1 MRYLAILLIILHSC
15 FATSQEFNGI
25 WRGVMIQNGLK
36 IDQATLL
43 YLTINENGGS
53 IDGISRNEMNTTDY
67 YCYKKYTGS
76 RSEQKFT
83 LKEIAIAKK
92 SIGKNTKW
100 CRMNFDLYYDSLTG
114 YIKGNFSSYDC
125 RNVQGTVILYRTAD
139 QLDLESVTNMPQHW
153 FEIFR
158 SDLSKGLSSPERRIV
173 ERNNFVFEPVYFD
186 YDKDEI
192 KPEYWDF
199 LNRMIKVVEGHSDL
213 RVKVT
218 GHTDSDGSDGYN
230 DDLSKRRAEAIISY
244 FVMKGLKRD
253 RLIFDFK
260 GEKQPVDTNTT
271 KEGKQHNRRVDFEFI

>member
-1 MRYLAILLIILHSC
+1 M
-15 FATSQEFNGI
+15 SQEYNGI
-25 WRGVMIQNGLK
+25 WRGTLIQNGQK
-36 IDQATLL
+36 IDQATLV
-43 YLTINENGGS
+43 YLTISESSNS
-53 IDGISRNEMNTTDY
+53 ISGTIRNEMNATDY
-67 YCYKKYTGS
+67 YCYKKYSGS
-76 RSEQKFT
+76 RSENKFK

-100 CRMNFDLYYDSLTG
+100 CRMNFDLYYDSLSG
-114 YIKGNFSSYDC
+114 YIKGEFTSYDC
-125 RNVQGTVILYRTAD
+125 KNVIGSVILYRTSD
-139 QLDLESVTNMPQHW
+139 QLDLESTSNMPQHW

-218 GHTDSDGSDGYN
+218 GHTDSDGSDLYN

-260 GEKQPVDTNTT
+260 GEKQPVDTNNT
-271 KEGKQHNRRVDFEFI
+271 KEGKQKNRRVDFQFI